1 MVEKK
6 NNNLSSCFKGSM
18 FSCCG
23 NGFAVSGSEKGAIFS
38 RDKKKTK
45 RLKKDSSLYFIT
57 DTCF

>member
-1 MVEKK
+1 
-6 NNNLSSCFKGSM
+6 M